1 MAVIALSDVKDEF
14 VTPTHSSAFG
24 KLITGEHI
32 EIGLLRYKAGEGA
45 NEHAHPHE
53 QITIILKG
61 KSRVTI
67 AGEVFIVG
75 EGEAVHF
82 PPNVPH
88 RVEILED
95 STVISAKSIVDGVG
109 HRIG

>member
-1 MAVIALSDVKDEF
+1 MAVIALKDVQDEF
-14 VTPTHSSAFG
+14 VTPKHSSAFG

-45 NEHAHPHE
+45 NEHSHPHE
-53 QITIILKG
+53 QIAIILKG

-67 AGEVFIVG
+67 AGQVFIVG
-75 EGEAVHF
+75 EGEAVHI

-88 RVEILED
+88 RVEVLED
-95 STVISAKSIVDGVG
+95 SEVISAKSIVDGVG